1 MTPLDPTPSPDLE
14 GAATT
19 PQKGVGS
26 PDAVVE
32 NPVLEGV
39 HLADEKRTNGRSP
52 SVDATDLPYDQGL
65 DARDSLGSRAS
76 VSETDADLGAVFSDT
91 DAALVEAV
99 DYADFDIPGAD
110 ENDDVSPFVIE
121 STPEQVAEAEVFF
134 EAAKEKET
142 REQKAR
148 ARMRSRVVSIM
159 QYRAHP
165 KTGEVMMTQEQIEAG
180 LRTLGPCI
188 HRVAYIWHLFDR
200 LVDVDEGTEQP
211 VCCGLKGPHVHIVI
225 WFTEDRPTIRAV
237 SDAFWVPSARV
248 QPPKEIAAQEGTE
261 LHKGRNAAE
270 KAFFDLAEYLTHES
284 RGANAIQG
292 VNQPERYY
300 LVDRTQPGKPGKYQY
315 GRGRV
320 VANFDFGAA
329 LDAHMAT
336 RHNAADGGT
345 GAKLSK
351 LFQAVGQG
359 TLTLKQVRDQEP
371 ALYFAKGNLT
381 HFRKLRGDFLA
392 HQDAPE
398 SVMNFYVFGPGGVGK
413 DLLAKALARAL
424 APDAERPYFKVGGE
438 NVSWE
443 GYDGEP
449 VVIWEDMRVGDMI
462 RTAKSRGMLFRILG
476 PWRDPDE
483 KPIVNIKN
491 SHTQLLNRV
500 NIVTGP
506 QDYETFLRGLAG
518 EYVSMQG
525 GVRVEHEAENLDQGF
540 RRFPVIIPVAEHEFS
555 IFVNSG
561 VLNGTREYQSYE
573 RHEHMRQDL
582 ELLARRCKAIKDTAE
597 RERVRGEI
605 EVKTVAP
612 IVAQHDRVAQP
623 ALSPLMA
630 EDVLAEFA
638 DVGEVIPLE
647 ERSRRAQEA
656 SSERERVY
664 RDAVEACRRNVVE
677 WMEMCSA
684 HHGIARDDPHLRVH
698 ADIWRTGHGW
708 ACLPSNSS
716 HKVWSFMADHLERA
730 RALDEAMFAAQSAL
744 TPEERQR
751 VVRFDA
757 VSV

>member
-1 MTPLDPTPSPDLE
+1 MTPLDPTCSPNLE
-14 GAATT
+14 GTATT
-19 PQKGVGS
+19 PQGEWAL
-26 PDAVVE
+26 PEPALE

-39 HLADEKRTNGRSP
+39 LDVDEKRQNGNTPADEPADCASG
-52 SVDATDLPYDQGL
+52 QGL
-65 DARDSLGSRAS
+65 ATRDSLGSRVA
-76 VSETDADLGAVFSDT
+76 VSEMATVPASNGNDSERAKF
-91 DAALVEAV
+91 AALEV
-99 DYADFDIPGAD
+99 PGAD
-110 ENDDVSPFVIE
+110 PSDDVEPLAMTHS
-121 STPEQVAEAEVFF
+121 QGQYDEAVRFF
-134 EAAKEKET
+134 EAAKSQET
-142 REQKAR
+142 PKQKQRARVTSRVFSLMQYEARETDNGREQ
-148 ARMRSRVVSIM
+148 ML
-159 QYRAHP
+159 
-165 KTGEVMMTQEQIEAG
+165 TQKQIDDG
-180 LRTLGPCI
+180 LEELKGRL
-188 HRVAYIWHLFDR
+188 HRWAYIWHDQDR
-200 LVDVDEGTEQP
+200 LVEVDEGT
-211 VCCGLKGPHVHIVI
+211 
-225 WFTEDRPTIRAV
+225 TEMTCVGVKDLHAHMVLWLNDGDKATVRTV
-237 SDAFWVPSARV
+237 SDALRVPSARV
-248 QPPKEIAAQEGTE
+248 HTPNEAAKIER
-261 LHKGRNAAE
+261 LPAHKGRGAAE
-270 KAFFDLAEYLTHES
+270 KAFFDMAEYLCHETRRSSGVIGTHHPD
-284 RGANAIQG
+284 RH
-292 VNQPERYY
+292 Y
-300 LVDRTQPGKPGKYQY
+300 LVDESQRGQPGKYQY

-320 VANFDFGAA
+320 LANFDFGKA

-540 RRFPVIIPVAEHEFS
+540 RRFPLIIPVAEHEFS

-573 RHEHMRQDL
+573 RYEHMRQDL

-597 RERVRGEI
+597 RERVRSEI

-612 IVAQHDRVAQP
+612 IVSQHDRIAQP
-623 ALSPLMA
+623 ALSSLTA

-638 DVGEVIPLE
+638 DVGQVVPPE
-647 ERSRRAQEA
+647 ERNRRAQEA

-698 ADIWRTGHGW
+698 ADIWRTGHGC

-716 HKVWSFMADHLERA
+716 HKVWPFMADHLERA

>member
-1 MTPLDPTPSPDLE
+1 M
-14 GAATT
+14 
-19 PQKGVGS
+19 
-26 PDAVVE
+26 
-32 NPVLEGV
+32 
-39 HLADEKRTNGRSP
+39 
-52 SVDATDLPYDQGL
+52 
-65 DARDSLGSRAS
+65 GSRAS
-76 VSETDADLGAVFSDT
+76 VSETDAEAVLS
-91 DAALVEAV
+91 AATV
-99 DYADFDIPGAD
+99 DYADLDVPGAD
-110 ENDDVSPFVIE
+110 RSDDVEPLVVA
-121 STPEQVAEAEVFF
+121 STPEEVETARAFF
-134 EAAKEKET
+134 ED
-142 REQKAR
+142 QKTAESDKQVER
-148 ARMRSRVVSIM
+148 ARTRSGVFSIM
-159 QYRAHP
+159 QYRHHP
-165 KTGEVMMTQEQIEAG
+165 ETGELMLTQEQLDAG
-180 LRTLGPCI
+180 FEVLGERL
-188 HRVAYIWHLFDR
+188 HHYAYVWHDGDR
-200 LVDVDEGTEQP
+200 LVDVDEGTGEFT
-211 VCCGLKGPHVHIVI
+211 CIGLKGLHVHMVL
-225 WFTEDRPTIRAV
+225 WFDTETRPTVRTV
-237 SDAFWVPSARV
+237 SDAFMIPSARV
-248 QPPKEIAAQEGTE
+248 RVPNEVAAQEGRET
-261 LHKGRNAAE
+261 HRGRNAAE

-284 RGANAIQG
+284 RGKNAIPG
-292 VNQPERYY
+292 VTQPERYY
-300 LVDRTQPGKPGKYQY
+300 LVDRTQSGMPGKYQY

-320 VANFDFGAA
+320 VANFDFGKA

-336 RHNAADGGT
+336 RHNAAEGGA

-359 TLTLKQVRDQEP
+359 ALTLNQVRDQEP
-371 ALYFAKGNLT
+371 AMYFAKGNLA
-381 HFRKLRGDFLA
+381 HFQKLRGDFLA

-483 KPIVNIKN
+483 QPIVNIKN

-540 RRFPVIIPVAEHEFS
+540 RRFPLIIPVAEHEFS

-582 ELLARRCKAIKDTAE
+582 ELLARRCKAIKDAAE

-647 ERSRRAQEA
+647 ERSRRAHEA

-698 ADIWRTGHGW
+698 ADIWRTGHGC

-716 HKVWSFMADHLERA
+716 HKVWPFMADHLERA